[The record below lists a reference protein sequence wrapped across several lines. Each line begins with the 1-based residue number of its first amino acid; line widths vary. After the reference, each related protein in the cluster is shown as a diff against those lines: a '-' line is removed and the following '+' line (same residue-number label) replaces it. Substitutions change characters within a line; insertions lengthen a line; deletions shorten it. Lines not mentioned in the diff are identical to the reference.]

1 VGVGRRP
8 ARSPQSRRRGA
19 RLSVEL
25 VTGTF
30 EGRIGETF
38 TATPSLGGDAL
49 ELELAS
55 CDESP
60 HARPDHPAFSLIF
73 NAQAAEVAPQQIF
86 TLSHGEIGDFDLF
99 LVPLSPTQYEAV
111 IN

>member
-1 VGVGRRP
+1 M
-8 ARSPQSRRRGA
+8 A
-19 RLSVEL
+19 VEL
-25 VTGTF
+25 VTDTF
-30 EGRIGETF
+30 EPHVGERF
-38 TATPSLGGDAL
+38 TAVPTYSGDPL

-73 NAQAAEVAPQQIF
+73 DAPSTERREQQIF
-86 TLSHGEIGDFDLF
+86 TLSHAELGEFDLF
-99 LVPLSPTQYEAV
+99 LVPVGPQQYQAV